1 MAKSKTFTIEPL
13 KETTLKLEL
22 IGDTD
27 LILHKKSRYYEQAE
41 CWKQAHDKGTK
52 MPEIY
57 NQSKNIWE
65 GLVTGIHWEKP
76 ITFHDEDIS
85 LYTQEE
91 WESYMKDNRPC
102 ILTQAFKKAFTE
114 TFITFFKDS
123 TGKKGTD
130 IKRSLSMAGS
140 ICPVYFESVEVVNN
154 IVPTSGISASPV
166 LCSSNVFHNWRT
178 TIEVSCPDIVFPHET
193 VLQLIET
200 SGKYIGIGT
209 QRANGNGRYH
219 INPENVTII

>member
-1 MAKSKTFTIEPL
+1 
-13 KETTLKLEL
+13 
-22 IGDTD
+22 
-27 LILHKKSRYYEQAE
+27 
-41 CWKQAHDKGTK
+41 

-57 NQSKNIWE
+57 NQGKNIWE
-65 GLVTGIHWEKP
+65 GLITGIHWENP

-130 IKRSLSMAGS
+130 IKRSLSMTGS
-140 ICPVYFESVEVVNN
+140 ICPVDFESVEVVNN

>member
-1 MAKSKTFTIEPL
+1 MAKVKTFTIEPL
-13 KETTLKLEL
+13 KETTLRLEL

-27 LILHKKSRYYEQAE
+27 LILHKRSRYYEQAE

-65 GLVTGIHWEKP
+65 GLITGIHWEKP

-140 ICPVYFESVEVVNN
+140 ICPVTFSDVEVVSN

>member
-1 MAKSKTFTIEPL
+1 MAKVKTFTIEPL
-13 KETTLKLEL
+13 KETTLRLEL

-27 LILHKKSRYYEQAE
+27 LILHKRSRYYEQAE

-65 GLVTGIHWEKP
+65 GLITGIHWEKP
-76 ITFHDEDIS
+76 ITFHDEDVS

-140 ICPVYFESVEVVNN
+140 ICPVTFSDVEVVSN

>member
-1 MAKSKTFTIEPL
+1 MAKVKTCTIEPL
-13 KETTLKLEL
+13 KETTLRLEL

-27 LILHKKSRYYEQAE
+27 LILHKRSRYYEQAE

-65 GLVTGIHWEKP
+65 GLITGIHWEKP

-140 ICPVYFESVEVVNN
+140 ICPVTFSDVEVVSN

>member
-1 MAKSKTFTIEPL
+1 MAKAKSFTIEPL

-22 IGDTD
+22 IGDTN
-27 LILHKKSRYYEQAE
+27 LILHKRSRYYEQAE

-65 GLVTGIHWEKP
+65 GLITGIHWEKP
-76 ITFHDEDIS
+76 IEFHDEDIS
-85 LYTQEE
+85 LYTKEE
-91 WESYMKDNRPC
+91 WESYMSNNRPC

-140 ICPVYFESVEVVNN
+140 ICPVNFESVEVVSN

>member
-1 MAKSKTFTIEPL
+1 MAKAKSFTIEPL

-27 LILHKKSRYYEQAE
+27 LILHKRSRYYEQAE

-65 GLVTGIHWEKP
+65 GLITGVHWEKP
-76 ITFHDEDIS
+76 IEFHDEDIS

-91 WESYMKDNRPC
+91 WESYMKYNCPC

-130 IKRSLSMAGS
+130 IKRSLSMTGS
-140 ICPVYFESVEVVNN
+140 ICPVNFESVEVVSN

-219 INPENVTII
+219 INPENVTVI